1 MSVAA
6 PAIFVSD
13 ERIPSLLSN
22 FMDTIINLMPAE
34 ERGQWIEK
42 FRKAV
47 KPEAD
52 LMKVWREF
60 VIWLLNDPADGVIN
74 RVGTEKERNLIQA
87 VAQLCENGCVDADIW
102 SDARTA
108 AANEALSNR
117 VYSSD
122 ARAGKAVNLYRHDG
136 IVYSR
141 CAGDALFVAS
151 RVASVVA
158 VPNVDINQDV
168 LTYAIQSVIHHA
180 VSAHAYVVATD
191 TFCKDLIRTVCFRQ
205 AEKLLQLLHAAA

>member
-1 MSVAA
+1 MSVVA

-13 ERIPSLLSN
+13 ERIPLLLSN

-47 KPEAD
+47 KSEVD

-87 VAQLCENGCVDADIW
+87 VARLCENGCVDADVW

-108 AANEALSNR
+108 AANEALSNM

-122 ARAGKAVNLYRHDG
+122 ARAGKAVNLYRHDS
-136 IVYSR
+136 IIYSR
-141 CAGDALFVAS
+141 CAGDALLVAS
-151 RVASVVA
+151 RVASVV
-158 VPNVDINQDV
+158 VPNVDIKQDM

-180 VSAHAYVVATD
+180 VSAHAYVLATD
-191 TFCKDLIRTVCFRQ
+191 TFCKDLLRTVCFRQ
-205 AEKLLQLLHAAA
+205 AEKLLQLLQAAA